1 MPSKHPEII
10 KVVERVR
17 TDVIGGAA
25 DTAKEILVA
34 LKALARES
42 QAANP
47 DDLMAEVEEAVVDV
61 LKVMPTLAPPI
72 NALHRVMGRMEAD
85 VDAGVAVGEV
95 KKGGMEAVDEFLDW
109 ANRSLGK
116 VAEYGAELIKDGDI
130 VFTYSM
136 SSTVWKIFR
145 IAKSQGKSFEVIVTE
160 SRPANEGLWTV
171 DEMLK
176 LDVPI
181 SVSVDAC
188 IGELV
193 PQSDIVFVGADAISS
208 HGVSLCK
215 VGSYPTALIAKAH
228 GVPFYVAADTLKFDT
243 TSLLGLSPK
252 IDPIHRHEVIG
263 EKYPQEVKV
272 VGRIFD
278 QTPAELVNAVITEI
292 GLLHPTACVMVMWE
306 MKLSERLKALL
317 PAWTKGTL

>member
-10 KVVERVR
+10 KMVERVR

-25 DTAKEILVA
+25 DTAKEIVIA
-34 LKALARES
+34 IKALARDS

-47 DDLMAEVEEAVVDV
+47 DELVAEVEEAVVDV

-72 NALHRVMGRMEAD
+72 NALHRVMGCMEAD
-85 VDAGVAVGEV
+85 VDAGASISEV
-95 KKGGMEAVDEFLDW
+95 KIGLMKAVDEFLDW

-176 LDVPI
+176 LDIPI

-215 VGSYPTALIAKAH
+215 VGSYPTALVAKAN
-228 GVPFYVAADTLKFDT
+228 GVPFFVAADTLKFDT
-243 TSLLGLSPK
+243 TSLLGLSPR

-263 EKYPQEVKV
+263 DKYPQDVKV

-278 QTPAELVNAVITEI
+278 QTPAELVDAVITEI

>member
-1 MPSKHPEII
+1 MSSKHPEVI

-25 DTAKEILVA
+25 DYAKEILLA
-34 LKALARES
+34 IKAIAQDS
-42 QAANP
+42 QADTPEELA
-47 DDLMAEVEEAVVDV
+47 AEVEEVVVDV

-72 NALHRVMGRMEAD
+72 NALHRVMGRMEAEIE
-85 VDAGVAVGEV
+85 AGATTSEV
-95 KKGGMEAVDEFLDW
+95 KKAIIEAVDDFLDW
-109 ANRSLGK
+109 ANRLLGK
-116 VAEYGAELIKDGDI
+116 VAEYGAELIRNGDAI
-130 VFTYSM
+130 FTYSM

-145 IAKSQGKSFEVIVTE
+145 VAKSQGKSFEVIVTE

-176 LDVPI
+176 LNVPI
-181 SVSVDAC
+181 SVSIDAC
-188 IGELV
+188 IGDLV
-193 PQSDIVFVGADAISS
+193 PQADLVFVGADAISS
-208 HGVSLCK
+208 HGISLCK
-215 VGSYPTALIAKAH
+215 VGTYPTALVAKAH

-243 TSLLGLSPK
+243 TSLLGLAPK

-263 EKYPQEVKV
+263 EKYPQEAKV
-272 VGRIFD
+272 AGRIFD

-292 GLLHPTACVMVMWE
+292 GLLHPTTCVMVMWE

>member
-34 LKALARES
+34 LKALARDS

-47 DDLMAEVEEAVVDV
+47 EELMAEVEEAVVDI

-85 VDAGVAVGEV
+85 VDAGVAVSEV
-95 KKGGMEAVDEFLDW
+95 KKGFMEAVDEFLDW

-116 VAEYGAELIKDGDI
+116 VAEYGAELIKDGDV

-228 GVPFYVAADTLKFDT
+228 GVPFFVAADTLKFDT

-263 EKYPQEVKV
+263 EKYPQQVKV

-306 MKLSERLKALL
+306 MKLSERLKSML

>member
-34 LKALARES
+34 LKALARDS

-47 DDLMAEVEEAVVDV
+47 EELMAEVEEAVVDI

-85 VDAGVAVGEV
+85 VDAGVAVSEV
-95 KKGGMEAVDEFLDW
+95 KKGFMEAVDEFLDW

-116 VAEYGAELIKDGDI
+116 VAEYGAELIKDGDV

-228 GVPFYVAADTLKFDT
+228 GVPFFVAADTLKFDT

-263 EKYPQEVKV
+263 EKYPQQVKV

-306 MKLSERLKALL
+306 MKLSERLKAML

>member
-25 DTAKEILVA
+25 DTAKEILIA
-34 LKALARES
+34 LKELARDS

-47 DDLMAEVEEAVVDV
+47 NEFMAEVEQAVVDV

-85 VDAGVAVGEV
+85 VEAGATVSEV
-95 KKGGMEAVDEFLDW
+95 KTGLMEAVDEFLDW

-116 VAEYGAELIKDGDI
+116 VAEYGAELITDGDV

-228 GVPFYVAADTLKFDT
+228 GVPFFVAADTLKFDT

-263 EKYPQEVKV
+263 EKYPQQVKV

-306 MKLSERLKALL
+306 MKLSERLKSML